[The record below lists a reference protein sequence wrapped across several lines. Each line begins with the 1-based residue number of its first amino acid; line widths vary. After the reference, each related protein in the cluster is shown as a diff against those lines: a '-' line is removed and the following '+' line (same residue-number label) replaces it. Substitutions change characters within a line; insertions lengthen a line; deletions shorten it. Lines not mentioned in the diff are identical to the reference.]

1 MVDTVR
7 DAGQTGPL
15 LVRQTLVTASKGMVV
30 GDNPVPLP
38 RPRGPSCEARE
49 DDHRGLDPEQNRH
62 AGQNS
67 AQDAHQS
74 VPYAHYFVPDTAKL
88 RSVRLFSNTR
98 IYERIGGLYDA
109 SLGFWSREVRRQG
122 ARALDLREDE
132 RLLIVGVGTGMELE
146 HLPAWVRGVG
156 VDLSAGM
163 LERAH
168 RRRAELGMRGMELRV
183 MDARTLDFPDES
195 FDAVYLP
202 LVLTVV
208 EDGARV
214 FAEAARV
221 AAPGGRLVVADR
233 FWPEGRSCPP
243 VIRRKGVPQ
252 GQHSGPPRTARPF
265 LLASVPCNRTSRD

>member
-1 MVDTVR
+1 MQ
-7 DAGQTGPL
+7 A
-15 LVRQTLVTASKGMVV
+15 K
-30 GDNPVPLP
+30 
-38 RPRGPSCEARE
+38 
-49 DDHRGLDPEQNRH
+49 
-62 AGQNS
+62 NS

-163 LERAH
+163 LERAY

-208 EDGARV
+208 EDGAQV
-214 FAEAARV
+214 LAEAARV

-233 FWPEGRSCPP
+233 FWPEGRSRPL
-243 VIRRKGVPQ
+243 VARVVSWIFGHFAMRFDRRLSEIRSGAPSLEIEDHRRVAPGAFFHLVKFRKPK
-252 GQHSGPPRTARPF
+252 SG
-265 LLASVPCNRTSRD
+265 